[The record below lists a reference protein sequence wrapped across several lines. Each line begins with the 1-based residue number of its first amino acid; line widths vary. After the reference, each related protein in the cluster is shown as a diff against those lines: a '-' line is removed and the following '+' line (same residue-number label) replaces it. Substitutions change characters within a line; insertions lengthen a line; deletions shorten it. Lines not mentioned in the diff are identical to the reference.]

1 MAQRVTQREVAK
13 LAGVSY
19 QTVSNVMNGNAG
31 MKDET
36 RQVVLAAVKKLAYRP
51 NLLARGLASQRT
63 QTLGLLI
70 QNDTNPFYNEIVI
83 ELDKAAKLHGY
94 HLYLIYTSATFA
106 EDHDHLERLLM
117 RDLDGILTVT
127 GSSSTAEIQTV
138 VAQNVPIVFIGQ
150 FENDMNDSFFS
161 VSADFRAAGEVAAQH
176 LLELGHERVAI
187 IAELAYHQY
196 RLAGFRDTLKASGVK
211 LPKAFIAA
219 GNSSFA
225 SGHAAAL
232 QLLQPKSKKSGLK
245 KLDPPTAIFAT
256 NDLMAAGALA
266 AAYDLGLE
274 VPQDLSVIGL
284 DGIQLSAYL
293 RPALTTVAVP
303 KDTLAEM
310 AMKAIL
316 QLISDKPEGTSVSLI
331 KPHLVLRDSTSR
343 PPTKAPKPKRRNQAM
358 T

>member
-36 RQVVLAAVKKLAYRP
+36 RQVVLAAVKKLGYKP

-70 QNDTNPFYNEIVI
+70 HNDTNPFYNEIVI

-94 HLYLIYTSATFA
+94 HLYLIYTSTNFA
-106 EDHDHLERLLM
+106 EHQDHLERLLM
-117 RDLDGILTVT
+117 RDVDGILAVT
-127 GSSSTAEIQTV
+127 GSSSMAEIQTV
-138 VAQNVPIVFIGQ
+138 ISQNVPVVFIGL
-150 FENDMNDSFFS
+150 FEYDTKDTVFS
-161 VSADFRAAGEVAAQH
+161 VSADFRAAGELAAHH
-176 LLELGHERVAI
+176 LLALGHERVAVI
-187 IAELAYHQY
+187 TELEYHQY
-196 RLAGFRDTLKASGVK
+196 RVAGFKDTLKANSVN
-211 LPKAFIAA
+211 LPKAMIV
-219 GNSSFA
+219 GGDSSFA

-232 QLLQPKSKKSGLK
+232 QLLQEPIKKSAR
-245 KLDPPTAIFAT
+245 PSAIFAT

-266 AAYDLGLE
+266 AALDLGLE
-274 VPQDLSVIGL
+274 VPRDVSVIGL
-284 DGIQLSAYL
+284 DGIQLGAYL

-310 AMKAIL
+310 AMKTL
-316 QLISDKPEGTSVSLI
+316 VQLIRGKTQESAIALT
-331 KPHLVLRDSTSR
+331 KPHLILRNSTSR
-343 PPTKAPKPKRRNQAM
+343 PPKDAKAQLAKGEIK
-358 T
+358 